1 MLLNYQ
7 PHTTI
12 LMQSNVHK
20 TVESMTQALGPVFQQ
35 VQDWET
41 IRLATVM
48 VMARVIQATPY
59 KGKELEI
66 FDATTNDLLHALE
79 QMLQL
84 EEQAVN
90 ARAAERDRVRAT
102 VEKGIDGFGALTVV
116 NGSEPGPALVGEP
129 TVVETE
135 ATSQIDDR
143 LPEDEDFPDSFEAP
157 KAEDA

>member
-1 MLLNYQ
+1 MRLNSQ

-12 LMQSNVHK
+12 LMQSIVHK
-20 TVESMTQALGPVFQQ
+20 TVESMTQALGPIFRETS
-35 VQDWET
+35 DWET

-66 FDATTNDLLHALE
+66 FDATSNDILHALE

-90 ARAAERDRVRAT
+90 ARAAERDRTRSL
-102 VEKGIDGFGALTVV
+102 VESGIEGFGNLAVV

-129 TVVETE
+129 AVVEAE
-135 ATSQIDDR
+135 AALQIDDT